1 MSFFLNDNFK
11 GWGRGG
17 DPFPTGG
24 GYGWQLQWPIK
35 FGGGGGFGTRGWGGK
50 TRPRLA
56 PLPCV
61 NTLLLF
67 YFLGTQ
73 EYFTSIIGR
82 YTYLYSALKI
92 C

>member
-1 MSFFLNDNFK
+1 MIILK
-11 GWGRGG
+11 
-17 DPFPTGG
+17 
-24 GYGWQLQWPIK
+24 
-35 FGGGGGFGTRGWGGK
+35 GGGGVGTRSPPGAVMGGNCNGQSSLGAGAVLGRRDGGGK

-82 YTYLYSALKI
+82 YTYLYSPLKI
-92 C
+92 S